1 MDELKKALKEKN
13 VVFGTK
19 NTVKRLK
26 LGKAKTVL
34 IASNCPQEVKEDI
47 AHYAKLSGAKVVE
60 LDIPDSE
67 VGMICK
73 KRHSVAVLS
82 Y

>member
-1 MDELKKALKEKN
+1 MDELKKALKEKDII
-13 VVFGTK
+13 FGTK
-19 NTVKRLK
+19 STIKRLK
-26 LGKAKTVL
+26 LGKAKVVL
-34 IASNCPQEVKEDI
+34 IASNCPSKVKEDI
-47 AHYAKLSGAKVVE
+47 EYYAKLSGVKIIK
-60 LDIPDSE
+60 LDIPDLE